1 MRPVFMVKNVT
12 GYKIKNKMYNF
23 FNFHFAAMDVWRTAV
38 RSDTFPDCVW
48 LYMNVLRGR
57 IVHVQYQVGFW
68 LLTIFKNSPIK
79 ISYTTNNTISRILN
93 PKLTHTKTRNQ
104 FDKSWVYQLTCPN
117 CNMKYTSAKLVD
129 HSVNGF
135 KNTIETSNTITIKS
149 NFAMHL
155 IENHNSI
162 GHIDDTMEI
171 SHTTNKGPS
180 MDTIQIYHIYK
191 RTKNC
196 NQITDN
202 NTVKPNKVYDV
213 VIHGETD
220 RERTRNINA

>member
-1 MRPVFMVKNVT
+1 
-12 GYKIKNKMYNF
+12 
-23 FNFHFAAMDVWRTAV
+23 
-38 RSDTFPDCVW
+38 
-48 LYMNVLRGR
+48 
-57 IVHVQYQVGFW
+57 
-68 LLTIFKNSPIK
+68 
-79 ISYTTNNTISRILN
+79 
-93 PKLTHTKTRNQ
+93 
-104 FDKSWVYQLTCPN
+104 
-117 CNMKYTSAKLVD
+117 
-129 HSVNGF
+129 
-135 KNTIETSNTITIKS
+135 
-149 NFAMHL
+149 MHL

-180 MDTIQIYHIYK
+180 MDTIQIYHTYK

-220 RERTRNINA
+220 RARTRNINA